1 MRLAC
6 RHKGCYPKF
15 LQNQPGNPVSVGTMA
30 PSLPVA
36 ALCRILMILAV
47 FTFLPGLPGLSN
59 VFPGPAPAFARD
71 NLPALDLTDE
81 EKAFI
86 EAHPVITFSDSIWE
100 PLAMVENGKY
110 QGIFHDFYEIIS
122 AMTGLAFKFEAQ
134 GDSRDFGKV
143 LAALRDRRIDIID
156 GTGRSAERE
165 KYALFAGPFLRFPL
179 AIVSRDDVMAGS
191 IHELQGKRV
200 AVASGSTAYEYAR
213 EEHPGLDLL
222 VVEDPAAAL
231 LAVASGQ
238 AAAML
243 DNLAVVTYGIR
254 KAGLSNLKVSGL
266 TDFAFDIYALVRKD
280 MPELASIL
288 DKALKAVPV
297 WDKAAI
303 MAKWLPLYTSGQAA
317 ARAEAAGGSQGVAG
331 QASSPAPGPAPA
343 RVTLNRREREF
354 VQNKGSLRYCVD
366 PDWPPIE
373 RISET
378 GRYEG
383 MAADVLALLSER
395 LRVETRLVPTVSWS
409 QTLETAE
416 KGGCDFI
423 AAAMETPERRAQLD
437 FTSPYLRLPLVVAT
451 RADHPFV
458 DGPKALARD
467 RIGVV
472 RNHATADILRA
483 RYPALDVIDV
493 ATESEGLSRVAAG
506 TLDAFVDVLPA
517 MAYRIDKE
525 RLTGLK
531 IAGRLEDHLDLSVA
545 VPRGKT
551 EVLSIFQKGV
561 SSLTAE
567 ELDAIF
573 KKWVAVRFEHGFDY
587 TLVWRVA
594 AGAAL
599 VILLIVWWNRKLTRL
614 NRTIRQA
621 HEELAALLD
630 NSGQGFLSFGIDCRV
645 QPRFSRECL
654 DILGRDPTGEPIQ
667 SLLFPGDARAAGDF
681 AKNVGRILA
690 EDDEF
695 RRTLYLSLMPASVPL
710 RDRALEVEYRVSG
723 PGRLM
728 LILTDVTDAR
738 RLESEVEKER
748 GRLANVVAVARD
760 PREFFQVVDS
770 FRDFASGCRAPVA
783 TAETPDQALRRVYR
797 RVHTFKGLFMLF
809 GCRRVSAALHELES
823 RLSAL
828 EASRVTAA
836 ALGDVVRL
844 EPVQDELE
852 ADLALLRQTL
862 GDDFFK
868 RRDAVCIGEDVAR
881 ELEDLA
887 EGLAAALPAMAPAP
901 DPDPRLRALIDRA
914 RTLRFV
920 DMRTLMAV
928 PLGTAAQLAER
939 LGKKVSVP
947 PVSGQ
952 AVPVDPERFGPLAR
966 EMVHLV
972 RNAVAHGL
980 ETPEK
985 RLEAGK
991 PEAGTVAVAL
1001 EAKDGMLCVRVSDDG
1016 AGIDPVAV
1024 RGKAAAL
1031 GIADKEELAVMDDG
1045 RVVHLVLAHG
1055 LSTAQGDA
1063 EASGAAGR
1071 GVGLSAVLEAARR
1084 LGGDMTIESRPGL
1097 GATFTVCVPL
1107 SATDQGKE
1115 PS

>member
-1 MRLAC
+1 MS
-6 RHKGCYPKF
+6 
-15 LQNQPGNPVSVGTMA
+15 LQNQPNNHVLVSIMA
-30 PSLPVA
+30 SF
-36 ALCRILMILAV
+36 LAV
-47 FTFLPGLPGLSN
+47 ATFRRVLAVLAVLAICLLGSSPAAADTLPDLG
-59 VFPGPAPAFARD
+59 
-71 NLPALDLTDE
+71 LTDE

-100 PLAMVENGKY
+100 PLAMVENGKF
-110 QGIFHDFYEIIS
+110 QGIFHDFYEIVS

-143 LAALRDRRIDIID
+143 LAALRDKRIDMID

-165 KYALFAGPFLRFPL
+165 KYALFAGPYLRFPL

-191 IHELQGKRV
+191 MLELQGKRV

-213 EEHPGLDLL
+213 ENHPDLDLL
-222 VVEDPAAAL
+222 VVEDPAEAL

-266 TDFAFDIYALVRKD
+266 TDFAFDIYTLVRDD

-303 MAKWLPLYTSGQAA
+303 MAKWLPLYASGQAA
-317 ARAEAAGGSQGVAG
+317 ARADAAGGAKGLAG
-331 QASSPAPGPAPA
+331 TAPGPAPA
-343 RVTLNRREREF
+343 KVTLNRREREYL
-354 VQNKGSLRYCVD
+354 QGKGALRYCVD

-395 LRVETRLVPTVSWS
+395 LGVETRLIPTSSWS

-423 AAAMETPERRAQLD
+423 AAAVETPERRRALD

-458 DGPKALARD
+458 DGPKALMRD
-467 RIGVV
+467 RVGVV
-472 RNHATADILRA
+472 RGHATAAILRS
-483 RYPALDVIDV
+483 RYPGLDVADV
-493 ATESEGLSRVAAG
+493 PTETEGLSQVASG
-506 TLDAFVDVLPA
+506 ELGAFVDVLPA
-517 MAYRIDKE
+517 VAYRLDKE

-531 IAGRLEDHLDLSVA
+531 IAGRLEDHLDLSLA

-573 KKWVAVRFEHGFDY
+573 KRWVAVRFEHGFDY

-621 HEELAALLD
+621 HEELSALLD

-645 QPRFSRECL
+645 QPRFSHECL
-654 DILGRDPTGEPIQ
+654 DMFGRDPTDEPIQ
-667 SLLFPGDARAAGDF
+667 SLLFPDDARACGDF

-690 EDDEF
+690 EDDDF
-695 RRTLYLSLMPASVPL
+695 RRSLYLSLMPASMHL
-710 RDRALEVEYRVSG
+710 GDRDLEVEYRVSG

-728 LILTDVTDAR
+728 LILTDVTNAR

-760 PREFFQVVDS
+760 PRDFFQVADS
-770 FRDFASGCRAPVA
+770 FRDFASGCRSPVAPVA
-783 TAETPDQALRRVYR
+783 PGETPEEALRRLYR
-797 RVHTFKGLFMLF
+797 RVHTFKGLFLLF
-809 GCRRVSAALHELES
+809 GCRRVSAALHDLES
-823 RLSAL
+823 RLSGLDPA
-828 EASRVTAA
+828 RITAA
-836 ALGDVVRL
+836 ALGGVMRL
-844 EPVQDELE
+844 EPVVAEFE

-868 RRDAVCIGEDVAR
+868 RRGAVCIGEEAAR
-881 ELEDLA
+881 ELEGLA
-887 EGLAAALPAMAPAP
+887 EGLAASLPAP
-901 DPDPRLRALIDRA
+901 DPRLHALLERA
-914 RTLRFV
+914 RTLRYV
-920 DMRTLMAV
+920 DMRELLAV
-928 PLGTAAQLAER
+928 PLGTAVQLAER
-939 LGKKVSVP
+939 LGKAVAVP

-952 AVPVDPERFGPLAR
+952 AVPVDPDIFGPLAR
-966 EMVHLV
+966 RMVHLV
-972 RNAVAHGL
+972 RNAVAHGV
-980 ETPEK
+980 EPPQE
-985 RLEAGK
+985 RLRLGK
-991 PEAGTVAVAL
+991 PEAGSVAVSV
-1001 EAKDGMLCVRVSDDG
+1001 EKKDGLLCLRVSDDG

-1024 RGKAAAL
+1024 RDKAAAL
-1031 GIADKEELAVMDDG
+1031 GIAGKEELAAMDAG
-1045 RVVHLVLAHG
+1045 QVVRLVLAQG
-1055 LSTAQGDA
+1055 LSTASGDA
-1063 EASGAAGR
+1063 EAAGAAGR
-1071 GVGLSAVLEAARR
+1071 GVGLAAVLEAAKR
-1084 LGGDMTIESRPGL
+1084 LGGDMDIESRPGQ
-1097 GATFTVCVPL
+1097 GTTFTVRVPL
-1107 SATDQGKE
+1107 SVTEKGKE
-1115 PS
+1115 QS

>member
-1 MRLAC
+1 
-6 RHKGCYPKF
+6 
-15 LQNQPGNPVSVGTMA
+15 MA
-30 PSLPVA
+30 PSLPLA
-36 ALCRILMILAV
+36 ALCRVLAVLMILS
-47 FTFLPGLPGLSN
+47 GLAN
-59 VFPGPAPAFARD
+59 VFSGPDPAFARD
-71 NLPALDLTDE
+71 NLPPLDLTDE

-86 EAHPVITFSDSIWE
+86 EGHPVITFSDSIWE

-143 LAALRDRRIDIID
+143 LAALRDKRIDIID

-165 KYALFAGPFLRFPL
+165 KYALFAGPYLRFPL

-238 AAAML
+238 AAAVL

-303 MAKWLPLYTSGQAA
+303 MAKWLPLYTSGQTA
-317 ARAEAAGGSQGVAG
+317 ARAEAAGGAQGVAD
-331 QASSPAPGPAPA
+331 AVPAPGPAPA

-354 VQNKGSLRYCVD
+354 VQNKGALRYCVD

-383 MAADVLALLSER
+383 MAADVLDLLSER

-483 RYPALDVIDV
+483 RYPALDVVDV

-551 EVLSIFQKGV
+551 DVLSIFQKGV

-645 QPRFSRECL
+645 QPGFSRECL
-654 DILGRDPTGEPIQ
+654 EILGRDPAGGSIQ
-667 SLLFPGDARAAGDF
+667 SLLFPDDARAAGDF

-695 RRTLYLSLMPASVPL
+695 RRALYLSLMPASVPL

-728 LILTDVTDAR
+728 LIITDVTDAR

-770 FRDFASGCRAPVA
+770 FRDFASGCRTPVA
-783 TAETPDQALRRVYR
+783 KGETPDRALRRVYR

-844 EPVQDELE
+844 GPVQDELE

-868 RRDAVCIGEDVAR
+868 QRGAICIGEDVAR
-881 ELEDLA
+881 ELEGLA
-887 EGLAAALPAMAPAP
+887 RGLAAALPAPDPDPA
-901 DPDPRLRALIDRA
+901 PDPRLRALIERA

-928 PLGTAAQLAER
+928 PLGTAVQLAER
-939 LGKKVSVP
+939 LGKKVCVP

-952 AVPVDPERFGPLAR
+952 AVSVDPERFGPLAR

-972 RNAVAHGL
+972 RNAVAHGI
-980 ETPEK
+980 EPPEK
-985 RLEAGK
+985 RLQAGK

-1001 EAKDGMLCVRVSDDG
+1001 ETKDGMLCVRVSDDG

-1024 RGKAAAL
+1024 RSKAAAL
-1031 GIADKEELAVMDDG
+1031 GIAEKEELAAMDDG
-1045 RVVHLVLAHG
+1045 QVVHLVLAHG
-1055 LSTAQGDA
+1055 LSTAQEDA

-1084 LGGDMTIESRPGL
+1084 LGGDMAIENRPGL
-1097 GATFTVCVPL
+1097 GATFAVRVPL

-1115 PS
+1115 QP